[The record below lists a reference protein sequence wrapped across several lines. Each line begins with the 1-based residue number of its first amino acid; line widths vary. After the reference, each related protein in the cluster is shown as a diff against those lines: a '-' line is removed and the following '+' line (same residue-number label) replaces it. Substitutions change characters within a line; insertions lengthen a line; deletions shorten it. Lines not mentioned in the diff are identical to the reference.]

1 MEALIVIRAFPVIV
15 QRIGDFSKQFFPTPL
30 RIVTFRDNFLKSL
43 KRHRTHFM
51 GEGISNLSRKEQVI
65 RKAAELFKE
74 KGYAAASMR
83 DLAQLLG
90 IEAASLYSHI
100 KSKEEILR
108 SLCFDMAA
116 EFRKSLEEVE
126 KEDVSASEKLKKGI
140 IGHIQVMAKDLTAS
154 AVFMNEHRHLS
165 QPYLRDFLLLRI
177 NYINRFKSIIEE
189 GVRNGEFKNNIDKK
203 LAVMTL
209 FSSLNWMPMWYDPG
223 SAIDPQQLGYQLADM
238 LVNGLKKL

>member
-1 MEALIVIRAFPVIV
+1 MESIA
-15 QRIGDFSKQFFPTPL
+15 
-30 RIVTFRDNFLKSL
+30 
-43 KRHRTHFM
+43 
-51 GEGISNLSRKEQVI
+51 NLSRKEQVI

-108 SLCFDMAA
+108 NLCFDMAS

-126 KEDVSASEKLKKGI
+126 KQDLPASEKLRRGI

-177 NYINRFKSIIEE
+177 NYINRFKSIIEQ
-189 GVRNGEFKNNIDKK
+189 GTRSGEFKKTIDKK

-209 FSSLNWMPMWYDPG
+209 FSSLNWMPMWYDPSG
-223 SAIDPQQLGYQLADM
+223 IIEPIELGKQLSDM
-238 LVNGLKKL
+238 LVNGLKQNTK

>member
-1 MEALIVIRAFPVIV
+1 M
-15 QRIGDFSKQFFPTPL
+15 
-30 RIVTFRDNFLKSL
+30 
-43 KRHRTHFM
+43 
-51 GEGISNLSRKEQVI
+51 EGIANLSRKEQVI

-126 KEDVSASEKLKKGI
+126 KKQNLSASEKLRQGI

-177 NYINRFKSIIEE
+177 NYINRFKSIIEQ
-189 GVRNGEFKNNIDKK
+189 GTRSGEFKKTIDKK

-209 FSSLNWMPMWYDPG
+209 FSSLNWMPMWYDPSG
-223 SAIDPQQLGYQLADM
+223 IIEPIELGVQLSDM
-238 LVNGLKKL
+238 LVNGLKQNTE

>member
-1 MEALIVIRAFPVIV
+1 MSDA
-15 QRIGDFSKQFFPTPL
+15 T
-30 RIVTFRDNFLKSL
+30 T
-43 KRHRTHFM
+43 
-51 GEGISNLSRKEQVI
+51 NLSRKEQVI
-65 RKAAELFKE
+65 RKAAELFKD

-108 SLCFDMAA
+108 SLCFDMAS
-116 EFRKSLEEVE
+116 EFRKSLDEVE
-126 KEDVSASEKLKKGI
+126 KQKVSASEKLRNGI

-165 QPYLRDFLLLRI
+165 QPYLRDFLLMRI

-189 GVRNGEFKNNIDKK
+189 GVQTGEFKDSIDKK

-223 SAIDPQQLGYQLADM
+223 SAIDPSQLGYQLADM
-238 LVNGLKKL
+238 LINGLKKN

>member
-1 MEALIVIRAFPVIV
+1 MTEAIA
-15 QRIGDFSKQFFPTPL
+15 
-30 RIVTFRDNFLKSL
+30 
-43 KRHRTHFM
+43 
-51 GEGISNLSRKEQVI
+51 NLSRKEQVI
-65 RKAAELFKE
+65 RKAAELFKD

-108 SLCFDMAA
+108 SLCFDMAT

-126 KEDVSASEKLKKGI
+126 KQNVSASEKLRKGI
-140 IGHIQVMAKDLTAS
+140 VGHIQVMAKDLTAS

-165 QPYLRDFLLLRI
+165 QPYLRQFLLLRI
-177 NYINRFKSIIEE
+177 NYINRFKDIIEE
-189 GVRNGEFKNNIDKK
+189 GVTKGEFKSNIDRK

-209 FSSLNWMPMWYDPG
+209 FSSLNWMPLWYDPG
-223 SAIDPQQLGYQLADM
+223 SNIDSLSLGQQ
-238 LVNGLKKL
+238 